1 MIQEMLER
9 SDDPASYLSD
19 DLQKYEE
26 EIIALSS
33 ALKLVKNEIP
43 ALEKLI
49 EMTAAIREETKI
61 SAILDVLDDRYSGRN
76 VLFFTEY
83 KATQALLMSALMCK
97 FGADCV
103 TFINGDEHI
112 EGVVGPDD
120 RAREIALKRE
130 DAVE

>member
-1 MIQEMLER
+1 
-9 SDDPASYLSD
+9 
-19 DLQKYEE
+19 
-26 EIIALSS
+26 
-33 ALKLVKNEIP
+33 
-43 ALEKLI
+43 
-49 EMTAAIREETKI
+49 MTAAIREETKI

-103 TFINGDEHI
+103 TFINGDERI
-112 EGVVGPDD
+112 EGLVGPDG

-130 DAVE
+130 DAAEQFNAGKVRFLVSTEAAGKGIDLQESGPQSQGGRRRAPCASTPFEPR